1 MNKFR
6 LGIRH
11 FPTWLLYC
19 IYRFYPYILFVNHC
33 NLIFVFVDD
42 FTNII
47 SVHNVIR
54 YVILVKQ
61 IHKHLCLL
69 FQRLVTLG
77 FEIGD
82 CTLWIIISIAVKRRL
97 GQIIQK
103 PLMCLFIQL
112 CIIFTIN
119 SVSDFSPVQYKNS
132 DRFTCTPGGFPALYS
147 HILFHTAINLTFA
160 FYFSGNPSVRSLR
173 QLCVGFRAL
182 LQRASKRL

>member
-1 MNKFR
+1 MR
-6 LGIRH
+6 GIN
-11 FPTWLLYC
+11 LYKL
-19 IYRFYPYILFVNHC
+19 RV
-33 NLIFVFVDD
+33 IF
-42 FTNII
+42 
-47 SVHNVIR
+47 
-54 YVILVKQ
+54 VKQ

-119 SVSDFSPVQYKNS
+119 SVSAFSPVQYKNS

-173 QLCVGFRAL
+173 LLTLGRAFVANL
-182 LQRASKRL
+182 RFAYFAPAVDRSAGAPILAAKTQHSSA